1 MKTHLLNDNLTDA
14 LIVNLDRAITETR
27 DRLKRLEQARREL
40 VPTSNG
46 NGKHDSTPPPS
57 LSSPFGIAYYANI
70 PSLITA
76 VMRDHG
82 KPMTAGDVVARVRHL
97 RPEAAPTSV
106 YPAVYR
112 MAHNGRL
119 LEDKTAG
126 PRLYTLAASP

>member
-1 MKTHLLNDNLTDA
+1 VKKYLLNDNLTDP

-40 VPTSNG
+40 NGASNG
-46 NGKHDSTPPPS
+46 DGKHDSTPPA
-57 LSSPFGIAYYANI
+57 FGLAYYANI

-82 KPMTAGDVVARVRHL
+82 KPMTAGDVVTRVRHL

-126 PRLYTLAASP
+126 PRLYSLALV